1 MACRVSR
8 GSPIIG
14 ATRYHYRT
22 RQSINMMMS
31 ASRPSPAQPATPTRA
46 PGRPKDADKRAAIL
60 EAAKQLFVQHGYAGV
75 SMDQIAAAAGVSK
88 LTLYSHFGDKDNLF
102 IAAVRTF
109 CEQSVPDAVFQAR
122 PGQDVRAHLLQVSQV
137 FVGMILSPEAIA
149 GHRMLCSPQVVQS
162 PLPAAFWAAGPQRI
176 QAAFTELLDGYVAQ
190 GLLDIDD
197 TPLAASQLV
206 TLLKGELHSRE
217 LFDFCCSN
225 RETTVEQHVQACV
238 DVFMRAY
245 APR

>member
-1 MACRVSR
+1 
-8 GSPIIG
+8 
-14 ATRYHYRT
+14 
-22 RQSINMMMS
+22 MMMS
-31 ASRPSPAQPATPTRA
+31 ANRPSPAAPPATPPRA

-102 IAAVRTF
+102 IAAVQTF
-109 CEQSVPDAVFQAR
+109 CEQSVPHAVFQAR
-122 PGQDVRAHLLQVSQV
+122 PGQDMRAHLLQVSQA

-149 GHRMLCSPQVVQS
+149 GQRMLCSPQVVQS

-176 QAAFTELLDGYVAQ
+176 QTAFTELLAGYAAQ

-197 TPLAASQLV
+197 FPLAASQLV
-206 TLLKGELHSRE
+206 ALLKGELHSRE
-217 LFDFCCSN
+217 LFGFCCSN

-238 DVFMRAY
+238 ELFMRAY